1 MTVIANPI
9 YDAVFKFMMEDDKV
23 ARLLLSAL
31 LKKEILELEMRQQ
44 EFTKMNKNRIS
55 LFRMDFA
62 AKIRDDDGTEHL
74 VLIELQKT
82 WLATE
87 TLRFRQYLGT
97 QYLSPRNMR
106 TGDESE
112 YGLPIISI
120 YILGHLLGDLMEPV
134 VYVRRQY
141 LDYDD
146 KVIEQKDPF
155 IESLTHDSII
165 VQIPHLQGR
174 TRTRLER
181 LLNVFDQ
188 EYRIKGDDHL
198 LEIDETQ
205 FPPDEMRIVIRL
217 LSACSAPEVRQEMD
231 IEDQILSEIEARDT
245 AIMQRDQQIVK
256 RDQVIVQK
264 DQVIVQKEQVI
275 EQKEQVIEQKEQV
288 IEQKEQVIEQ
298 SKQELEQS
306 KQELVQSKQMI
317 EQKECELEQHRLLV
331 KKIVCMLSAEG
342 KSAED
347 IAKELSLSVSQVEA
361 YLQSY

>member
-31 LKKEILELEMRQQ
+31 LKKEIIELEMRQQ

-62 AKIRDDDGTEHL
+62 AKIRDADGAEHL

-106 TGDESE
+106 SDDEST

-120 YILGHLLGDLMEPV
+120 YILGHLLGDLDESV
-134 VYVRRQY
+134 IYVRRQY

-146 KVIEQKDPF
+146 RVIDRKDSF

-188 EYRIKGDDHL
+188 EYRLKDDDHL

-205 FPPDEMRIVIRL
+205 FPPEEMRIVIRL

-245 AIMQRDQQIVK
+245 VIMQKDQQIEQK
-256 RDQVIVQK
+256 KQVIE
-264 DQVIVQKEQVI
+264 QKEQVI

-298 SKQELEQS
+298 KEQ
-306 KQELVQSKQMI
+306 VI
-317 EQKECELEQHRLLV
+317 EQKEQTIELKNQVINQMVEQHKTFM
-331 KKIVCMLSAEG
+331 KKMVLILAQQG
-342 KSAED
+342 KSAEEIAEQLPIPLSD
-347 IAKELSLSVSQVEA
+347 INNIIHK
-361 YLQSY
+361 